1 MKAKDL
7 NNSTSPH
14 NSPSPKTSEQVEVS
28 TEASSRGEGVE
39 NSSLLQDK
47 NSDSL
52 SLKNQQE
59 NEKTSHLSSPP
70 GGHGAKGSMTFGY
83 QWADPSTYKLIS
95 EFAIENRST
104 PTPAEEKLW
113 TLLKTK
119 KLEGH
124 KFRRQHIIGSYITD
138 FVCLDKRLVIEIDGL
153 IHQLPDNKEA
163 DKIRT
168 QWLNCIGFKV
178 IRFINDEVLNK
189 TDETIQTILIELNE
203 RKGISSVLYNSPS
216 PHTAEQVQV
225 STEAP
230 SRREVVESSS
240 LSLDKNSDLPSLRNQ
255 QENEK
260 TSNLSSPLGGQGATK
275 AMILAA
281 GLGTRLKPFTD
292 KHPKALAIVNG
303 KTILQRN
310 IEYLAAFGINEVIV
324 NVHHFADQIIN
335 LIKINK
341 GFGSRISFSD
351 ETAEVLDTGGGI
363 KKAAWFFEDD
373 KAPFVV
379 MNVDILTDMNL
390 GDMIAQHKKNNPLAT
405 LAVTSRI
412 TSRYFLFDEYNH
424 LCGWKNDNTGEQ
436 RMSRESKKYIQKAFS
451 GIHII
456 SPEIFLLMKGTG
468 KFSIVDEYLE
478 LAKTQTISS
487 FDHSNTKF
495 IDVGKPE
502 SILRAE
508 ELFG

>member
-7 NNSTSPH
+7 NNSLSLI
-14 NSPSPKTSEQVEVS
+14 TSEQEQVS

-39 NSSLLQDK
+39 NTSQSLDK
-47 NSDSL
+47 NSHLPSL
-52 SLKNQQE
+52 RNQQE
-59 NEKTSHLSSPP
+59 NEKTSNLSSPF
-70 GGHGAKGSMTFGY
+70 GGHGAKGSITFGY

-95 EFAIENRST
+95 EFAKENRST

-119 KLEGH
+119 ELEGH

-153 IHQLPDNKEA
+153 IHQLPENKEA

-168 QWLNCIGFKV
+168 QWLNYIGFKV

-203 RKGISSVLYNSPS
+203 RKGISSALYNSPS
-216 PHTAEQVQV
+216 PHTAEQEQV

-230 SRREVVESSS
+230 SRGEGVENTSQ
-240 LSLDKNSDLPSLRNQ
+240 SLDKNSHLPSLRNQ
-255 QENEK
+255 QENEN
-260 TSNLSSPLGGQGATK
+260 TSNISSPLGGHGATK

-310 IEYLAAFGINEVIV
+310 IEYLATFGINEVIV
-324 NVHHFADQIIN
+324 NVHHFADQVIN

-363 KKAAWFFEDD
+363 KKAAWFFEED

-379 MNVDILTDMNL
+379 MNVDILTDLNL

-424 LCGWKNDNTGEQ
+424 LCGWKNDKTGEQ
-436 RMSRESKKYIQKAFS
+436 RMSTESKKCLQKAFS

-456 SPEIFLLMKGTG
+456 SPEIFPLMKGTG

-478 LAKTQTISS
+478 LAKTHTISS

-495 IDVGKPE
+495 IDVGKTE

-508 ELFG
+508 EMFD